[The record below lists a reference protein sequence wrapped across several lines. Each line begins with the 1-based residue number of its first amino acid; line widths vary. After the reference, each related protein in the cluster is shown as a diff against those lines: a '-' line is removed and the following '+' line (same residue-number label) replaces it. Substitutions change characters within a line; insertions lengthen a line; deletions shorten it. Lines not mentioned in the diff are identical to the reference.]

1 LQLHEQS
8 SLEFAVKLG
17 AGIFE
22 IVSVVLGLEDG
33 YFELGSGVVEL
44 YFELKLCAH
53 CLSGSGVVELY
64 FELKLCFNCL
74 CGSGLVELYFEL
86 GSGVVELSAGISD
99 LFAEMRKTSSESGSH
114 DSNRKVLLSSRASR
128 VLSYGQCCP

>member
-1 LQLHEQS
+1 M
-8 SLEFAVKLG
+8 G

-33 YFELGSGVVEL
+33 YFELGSGVVVL

-99 LFAEMRKTSSESGSH
+99 LFAEMRKTWKCGKRKKILIRLHTSGISGIVH
-114 DSNRKVLLSSRASR
+114 HI
-128 VLSYGQCCP
+128 